1 MLMYV
6 MLCSKLEKRE
16 TDVRY
21 VALRYITLNMLFVFF
36 YEYEYVT
43 EVDFVCRNQ
52 TLLNENHYKN
62 DRKSNVVYVAM
73 LRIFYT
79 PFNINKFSIVFQ
91 LRSRALA
98 PSITLSL
105 SHALRS
111 TSCTLCYAAM
121 LCLSQHDRT
130 ERRKSVEHRPR
141 IRSDASHCLT
151 AHTFPTR
158 WRTTYKA
165 QRNPSAR
172 SYPCSEECSFF
183 NVKNID

>member
-73 LRIFYT
+73 LRILHT
-79 PFNINKFSIVFQ
+79 IQHQQVFNRLSAT
-91 LRSRALA
+91 LTRAC
-98 PSITLSL
+98 SEHNSLSL
-105 SHALRS
+105 SLSCSTLNQLHVMLRCDAL
-111 TSCTLCYAAM
+111 
-121 LCLSQHDRT
+121 
-130 ERRKSVEHRPR
+130 P
-141 IRSDASHCLT
+141 
-151 AHTFPTR
+151 
-158 WRTTYKA
+158 
-165 QRNPSAR
+165 
-172 SYPCSEECSFF
+172 
-183 NVKNID
+183 